1 MDGPL
6 SLEGRHEYMKS
17 IKYKLL
23 SFNVEI
29 WLYAVKTEGQ
39 KLKLMLN
46 IQNSFTVSTVPFL
59 EKFPEGLDGE
69 EENPV
74 CSRILE
80 LGRSCDI

>member
-29 WLYAVKTEGQ
+29 WLYAVKTEGLKTEVDSFNIVSLSLPFHSLRNFRKAFMEKKKNLFLQ
-39 KLKLMLN
+39 KN
-46 IQNSFTVSTVPFL
+46 
-59 EKFPEGLDGE
+59 
-69 EENPV
+69 
-74 CSRILE
+74 
-80 LGRSCDI
+80 